1 MNVLF
6 LILKTL
12 RMRSGYF
19 AALMIRIQLRQMDVS
34 VKETTRKPLN
44 SSKLASRTHKMFIV
58 NMDEEK
64 FYALNKKY
72 NIPENCHSMVVPK
85 CNEIW
90 KCNLTS
96 L

>member
-1 MNVLF
+1 M
-6 LILKTL
+6 
-12 RMRSGYF
+12 G
-19 AALMIRIQLRQMDVS
+19 VS
-34 VKETTRKPLN
+34 VKETIRKPLN

-58 NMDEEK
+58 NIDEK

-90 KCNLTS
+90 ESNLTS

>member
-1 MNVLF
+1 
-6 LILKTL
+6 
-12 RMRSGYF
+12 
-19 AALMIRIQLRQMDVS
+19 MDVS
-34 VKETTRKPLN
+34 VKETIRKSLN
-44 SSKLASRTHKMFIV
+44 SSKLVSRTHKMFIV
-58 NMDEEK
+58 NIDEEK